1 MLNELYDYR
10 HLKVDSI
17 KNAFLS
23 GKYELKA
30 KDDKRIELLD
40 YIEQQLDKLDT
51 MPKTDLADEYGDDFV
66 PDYLMKDNYDI
77 YLSIKSDYLFSITDF
92 NRYLDNYF
100 YPCEPDD
107 PDEEN
112 EPDEEEIEKVRKNYE
127 TFIDEDC
134 KKYVEPIKIDCLKLV
149 QLLSAKYDIL
159 KYDVYADTHYTYCK
173 EDNYYNHDYYVSFYI
188 YLKCK

>member
-23 GKYELKA
+23 GKYDLKA
-30 KDDKRIELLD
+30 TDDKRIELLD
-40 YIEQQLDKLDT
+40 YIDNYIDRLDT
-51 MPKTDLADEYGDDFV
+51 MPKTELAYKYGDDFE
-66 PDYLMKDNYDI
+66 PNYMNDDYDI
-77 YLSIKSDYLFSITDF
+77 YLAFDTAYLFTVSDL
-92 NRYLDNYF
+92 NGYMDYHL
-100 YPCEPDD
+100 YPD
-107 PDEEN
+107 PDEYY
-112 EPDEEEIEKVRKNYE
+112 EPNEEEIEKVRKNYE
-127 TFIDEDC
+127 TFIDDC
-134 KKYVEPIKIDCLKLV
+134 CKEYVEPLKNDCLKLV

-173 EDNYYNHDYYVSFYI
+173 DDVGWDIDYYVSFSI